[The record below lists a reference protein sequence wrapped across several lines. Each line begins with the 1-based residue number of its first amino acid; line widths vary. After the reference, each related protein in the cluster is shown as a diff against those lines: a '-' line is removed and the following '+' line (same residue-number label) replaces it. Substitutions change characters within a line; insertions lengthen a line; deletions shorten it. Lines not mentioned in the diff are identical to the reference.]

1 MTIDRRT
8 FLRLS
13 GAVPMAGLAVWPPE
27 DAWDRLRHGLAGPL
41 LRPSDPGYPEAKQGF
56 FTLYDDRFPAAVA
69 GAARV
74 EDVQRCVEF
83 AARHGLPIAAR
94 CGGHSYPGY
103 STVDGGIVVELSRMA
118 DIRLRPDGA
127 AVVGAGARIA
137 DVVAALAASGRV
149 LPAGTCG
156 SVGVA
161 GLALGG
167 GVGVLDRKYG
177 LTCDHLEAAQ
187 VVTAD
192 GCVRTASATSEP
204 DLFWALRGGGGG
216 NFGIVTEFT
225 FRTVPAAD
233 VTTFDLKFP
242 VAAQAALLGAW
253 QEWQPR
259 MPDELWSGM
268 GLGPAAAGLSG
279 TFLGPAEGL
288 KPLLDELIRAIG
300 TPPSVA
306 EHREGSHFDAMAHFD
321 GRDFRGGANADAAPT
336 LRAAYIGTSRML
348 MRPIE
353 DPAAV
358 VALLDSS
365 PLLYTIIDAGGGAI
379 SRVAAH
385 ESAYPHRHALASFQ
399 ILHGAEAADGGEAFA
414 RRAVGLV
421 RDGLGPEF
429 GNTGYVNYLDPEM
442 PDWARAYYG
451 ANLPR
456 LRAVAR
462 KYDPESVFAF
472 PQGLSAPRGTVH
484 TGGS

>member
-13 GAVPMAGLAVWPPE
+13 GALPMVGSIAWPDE
-27 DAWDRLRHGLAGPL
+27 DAWERLRHSLAGPL
-41 LRPSDPGYPEAKQGF
+41 FRPSDPGYPEAKQGF

-83 AARHGLPIAAR
+83 AAARGLPIAAR

-103 STVDGGIVVELSRMA
+103 STVDGGLVVELSRMA
-118 DIRLRPDGA
+118 DVRVRPDGS
-127 AVVGAGARIA
+127 AVVGAGARLS
-137 DVVAALAASGRV
+137 DVTAVLAAAGRV

-156 SVGVA
+156 TVGVT

-167 GVGVLDRKYG
+167 GIGVLDRKYG
-177 LTCDHLEAAQ
+177 LTCDHLVAAR

-204 DLFWALRGGGGG
+204 DLYWALRGGGGG

-225 FRTVPAAD
+225 FRTVPVED

-268 GLGPAAAGLSG
+268 GLGPSAAGLSG
-279 TFLGPAEGL
+279 TFVGPEARL
-288 KPLLDELIRAIG
+288 KPLLDELVRAVG
-300 TPPSVA
+300 NPS
-306 EHREGSHFDAMAHFD
+306 ERMQRERSHLEAMAHFD
-321 GRDFRGGANADAAPT
+321 GRDFRGGANPDAAPAQ
-336 LRAAYIGTSRML
+336 RAAYIGTSRML

-353 DPAAV
+353 DPAEV

-365 PLLYTIIDAGGGAI
+365 PLLYTIIDAGGGAVG
-379 SRVAAH
+379 RVGTH
-385 ESAYPHRHALASFQ
+385 ETAYPHRRALASFQ
-399 ILHGAEAADGGEAFA
+399 MLHGAGPADGGEAFA
-414 RRAVGLV
+414 RHAVGVV

-429 GNTGYVNYLDPEM
+429 GTTGYVNYLDPEM

-451 ANLPR
+451 TNLGR
-456 LRAVAR
+456 LRRVTR
-462 KYDPESVFAF
+462 KYDPEGVFAF
-472 PQGLSAPRGTVH
+472 PQGLSEPGATVH